1 MIKHT
6 DFILYLRLKNLKV
19 ICWVFFLFFKETVI
33 IIACAVSFVLKVGAF
48 NVFIK
53 AEPSTRGVGGGGG
66 QSVGSYRFIDLHNL
80 PYFYVFHVFVS
91 TTVA

>member
-1 MIKHT
+1 M
-6 DFILYLRLKNLKV
+6 
-19 ICWVFFLFFKETVI
+19 
-33 IIACAVSFVLKVGAF
+33 LKVGAF